1 MTKLYVSVDIEGV
14 AGVVHWDQVMPG
26 APGYPEGRRLLVE
39 ELRALCRGASSAGAE
54 TIVVND
60 AHSSMRNIVPDELPA
75 RVSTVTGHFKP
86 MYMMEGLDESFDAA
100 VFLAYH
106 GPAGSASVLS
116 HTYNPR
122 VIWEARLDGEVTGET
137 GINAM
142 VARHYGVPV
151 ILVTGDD
158 VTIADAKRWIPDA
171 TGVTVKRSIG
181 RFAADSMTPEASRVE
196 IDGAIQRAL
205 KNPPAKLPA
214 PSHGYRLE
222 LTLQSAEMAS
232 IAEWVGATRIGDR
245 VIAIRGADGLEVY
258 RRFHTTL
265 LIARTVAE
273 T

>member
-1 MTKLYVSVDIEGV
+1 VTKLYVSVDIEGV

-26 APGYPEGRRLLVE
+26 APAYPEGRRLLVE
-39 ELRALCRGASSAGAE
+39 ELNALCRGALAAGVE

-75 RVSTVTGHFKP
+75 RVRTVTGHFKP

-158 VTIADAKRWIPDA
+158 VTIADAKRWIPEA

-181 RFAADSMTPEASRVE
+181 RFAADSMTPEASRAE
-196 IDGAIQRAL
+196 ISAAIQTSLRST
-205 KNPPAKLPA
+205 PAKE
-214 PSHGYRLE
+214 PSNERRHRLQ
-222 LTLQSAEMAS
+222 LTLQSAEMAT

-245 VIAIRGADGLEVY
+245 VITIEGHSGLEVY

-265 LIARTVAE
+265 LTARTVAE